1 MAFDI
6 GWLES
11 AQEEL
16 DAEIEYVYSE
26 FGEDSA
32 RRARTK
38 IKEAVGTLDTFP
50 NSGMRCDGFMYR
62 GHEVRMIHVRQLTI
76 FYSFD
81 EMSLV
86 SILAVWNN
94 YQNPAKINELLN
106 SKF

>member
-6 GWLES
+6 GWLKS

-38 IKEAVGTLDTFP
+38 IKEAVGTLDTYK
-50 NSGMRCDGFMYR
+50 S
-62 GHEVRMIHVRQLTI
+62 
-76 FYSFD
+76 
-81 EMSLV
+81 
-86 SILAVWNN
+86 
-94 YQNPAKINELLN
+94 
-106 SKF
+106 